1 MANNT
6 NAALDKVRTY
16 LENKAQAEAE
26 FKAVY
31 SKPTKSLEDCWKY
44 IVSEAKKQAVNNCAC
59 IADEDV
65 FNWAVHYYQEDD
77 VKAPTTTPMVKVTT
91 SEQKTEPKKTI
102 PLNPTQTSQKKPSK
116 TANNDKPIQLSLFD
130 F

>member
-16 LENKAQAEAE
+16 LENKAKAEAE
-26 FKAVY
+26 FATIY
-31 SKPTKSLEDCWKY
+31 AKPNKSLEECWKY
-44 IVSEAKKQAVNNCAC
+44 IVSEARKQAVDQCAC
-59 IADEDV
+59 ISDEDV
-65 FNWAVHYYQEDD
+65 YNWAVHYYMEDD
-77 VKAPTTTPMVKVTT
+77 VKAPSSAPKVKVTT
-91 SEQKTEPKKTI
+91 DTEPKKTI
-102 PLNPTQTSQKKPSK
+102 PLNPVQTSQKKPSK